1 MGEAYGLGAL
11 AVACAIA
18 GWLVVMKFYPKG
30 APPANEGGTW
40 RRAQETVATRSG
52 SLIRVYLVREHEGRE
67 TGRVDIRE
75 IESGA
80 ANWDDL
86 YNEAIVTADMRLAAL
101 ESAERH

>member
-30 APPANEGGTW
+30 PPPANEGGTW
-40 RRAQETVATRSG
+40 RRAQETVATRNG

-67 TGRVDIRE
+67 TGRLDIRE
-75 IESGA
+75 IDSGA
-80 ANWDDL
+80 DDWEDL
-86 YNEAIVTADMRLAAL
+86 YNEAIVRADMRLAAL